1 MSVIIQN
8 ISKKYS
14 HTGKQDYVVRV
25 NDLEICR
32 LKHDAENG
40 LAVLLFNAG
49 CEVEKVEIKR
59 LRELTEHIK
68 RLESMPKNTKKGMK
82 NDCQRKDLYGN
93 RKRNRCA
100 C

>member
-14 HTGKQDYVVRV
+14 RKGTQDYVVRI

-49 CEVEKVEIKR
+49 CEVEKAEIKR
-59 LRELTEHIK
+59 LGGLSKYIK
-68 RLESMPKNTKKGMK
+68 RLEKKQLDNMSKTTKKGNK
-82 NDCQRKDLYGN
+82 K
-93 RKRNRCA
+93 
-100 C
+100 

>member
-14 HTGKQDYVVRV
+14 RKGTQDYVVRI

-49 CEVEKVEIKR
+49 CEVEKAEIKR
-59 LRELTEHIK
+59 LGGLSKYIK
-68 RLESMPKNTKKGMK
+68 RLEKKQLDNMSKTTKKGNK
-82 NDCQRKDLYGN
+82 NE
-93 RKRNRCA
+93 
-100 C
+100 